1 MDASEKSEKQRN
13 DYLKS
18 LLNDEQ
24 PQIYDEDLLRQNQT
38 VPIETLQKVNS
49 DNSGCLEDDIG
60 NEYINSSIHEQINDM
75 VESSAS
81 LLKKKKSPK
90 KNMIPVVS
98 PSKQRNYNVSAMA
111 KNNTTKSKRQKI
123 NEKRERR
130 KSFDGL
136 KMP

>member
-1 MDASEKSEKQRN
+1 M
-13 DYLKS
+13 
-18 LLNDEQ
+18 
-24 PQIYDEDLLRQNQT
+24 
-38 VPIETLQKVNS
+38 NS

-98 PSKQRNYNVSAMA
+98 PSKQRNYNISTMA

-123 NEKRERR
+123 NEKREPR